1 MTAPLGKL
9 CAAHQRPIKGPNPSL
24 GATLIGSFGNNA
36 PVAQLDRVPGFEP
49 GGREFK
55 SLRAR
60 QFIFSTLDRA
70 TFSYYY
76 NVCRAFIV

>member
-9 CAAHQRPIKGPNPSL
+9 CAAAQLPIKGPNPSL
-24 GATLIGSFGNNA
+24 GATLIGSFGNA

-60 QFIFSTLDRA
+60 QFIFQHLTERHSVTIISR
-70 TFSYYY
+70 FS
-76 NVCRAFIV
+76 V